1 MNLTDVQ
8 TVRSLD
14 EEMQTESNEEIT
26 ESEEVQQGPGKR
38 VIGKRQDQIRLV
50 DNFMPHRFHIGDG
63 TQ

>member
-1 MNLTDVQ
+1 M
-8 TVRSLD
+8 RSLV